1 MNEAPRDDN
10 RPFAIQLEV
19 EFLDR
24 ISEPVREGRIKSV
37 SELIRR
43 AVESYDFT
51 NAVVV
56 RPAHVLTSVRLPQA
70 VRRELKRV
78 SRAKHTS
85 VNQLVRG
92 AIEAFLPQL
101 ELEMGDAATLA
112 IPSIELPNAPERP
125 ARTKPQKRT
134 KRPTAV
140 APRKKPTSPKAK
152 PEKTKAEKLVAV
164 KTKKSAVGIAKSRGH
179 KNSLRKNPS
188 RRG

>member
-43 AVESYDFT
+43 ALERYDFT

-56 RPAHVLTSVRLPQA
+56 RPAQVVTSVRLPQA

-101 ELEMGDAATLA
+101 EMETGAAATVS
-112 IPSIELPNAPERP
+112 IPSIELPNVPEQP
-125 ARTKPQKRT
+125 TRT
-134 KRPTAV
+134 KRRQRAQCTAAVPQQKKPARPTA
-140 APRKKPTSPKAK
+140 KPAKAK
-152 PEKTKAEKLVAV
+152 PEKLGAG
-164 KTKKSAVGIAKSRGH
+164 KTKQSAVGIAKARGP
-179 KNSLRKNPS
+179 KNSLRKNSARP
-188 RRG
+188 R